1 MLFLISISLLCISIL
16 LITSLFKLKRLS
28 ETVVIWALLAYS
40 EIVFVFQIANLFSQL
55 NATGFI
61 LILQTGILLISIF
74 LWFSLKKPALVPKIK
89 KIPSPIEI
97 LREKKNWPNVVLFLS
112 LLAVLLLYF
121 VLIYVVPPNNNDALS
136 IHIAR
141 IIKWKQQGSYFPWET
156 PFTWQVTFPVNAQ
169 LTYLWTVL
177 FTNSDHFIAYIPCLS
192 GLVTGIL
199 IYLLTMEL
207 GFTRR
212 LSCFSALIWLAF
224 PVVQL
229 HLTSVRHDLIS
240 TWLFINIIYFLF
252 LWKKRNQK
260 KYMGFSALALG
271 LVIGTNLSIAAYLP
285 GIIIVAIL
293 LLVFHSISF
302 KELVYWGSSA
312 GLLFLVFSSP
322 IYISNW
328 FHFQSPVGPDAA
340 AMTSVAITAETTIW
354 NYLWINITRWCYQL
368 FDFSWLPHAL
378 EVIVVNG
385 KAWVMQQLFGVFRL
399 QLEGNIATMNAHEF
413 YWNTAYQLQE
423 DEAWYGLIGALLI
436 FPTSLIAFIQGIKKK
451 NIYFLTPFIF
461 FITALVT
468 CSLIRPGWTPYD
480 GRYFMPL
487 SALCATLLPMWL
499 KGEKSRTYIQYA
511 LVGLSL
517 FTIMMVVAYNPS
529 KQVVGGAAIWNMNRI
544 DRLTRQSYT
553 SKEMLYLV
561 EGAIPEDAVVGIA
574 TNHIDYQEYGIFGEN
589 FTRRIVN
596 VYPPE
601 KIADKTWL
609 NQRGVTYLLILVS
622 EGYPSGIANGYQYV
636 ESLGDWVVYTNQTL
650 P

>member
-61 LILQTGILLISIF
+61 LILQTGILLISF
-74 LWFSLKKPALVPKIK
+74 SLWFSLKKPALVPKIK